1 MNEIRN
7 LDWDEIK
14 LRLARF
20 ATCEAGRV
28 QLAGTQAL
36 ATINEC
42 REQFLQIEDA
52 VQILGKGIRP
62 FCQSLDLFT
71 TWHSRL
77 QKKATLKTLELRDV
91 RQFAIEVIAL
101 HETLEPFESQWA
113 RHLKSGLMQAEE
125 PLSAIDQIMTADGEI
140 RHDASETMFRL
151 WNEKSQQS
159 RLVQTTLDRILKN
172 HQLETSLQEKYVT
185 TREGRWV
192 LPVKSSMRHGLEG
205 IIHSTSQSKQTV
217 FMEPQEVVPLNNRV
231 REIEIEI
238 EAEIEKLLM
247 ELSEYL
253 ATLVSDFESS
263 KDILLEFD
271 IRSSQA
277 QLAIALN
284 ARPCDFDDSKVE
296 LRDLRHPLLA
306 LNNVKVVPND
316 VDLDIENRIL
326 LLSGPN
332 AGGKTVLLKALGLAA
347 QMARCG
353 LFIAARE
360 NSKLPFFKDLTVSIG
375 DQQSVD
381 ANLSTFAAHLKTL
394 NMAASAKGP
403 QHLLLIDE
411 ICGSTDPEEGAALA
425 RSFIEAYSAN
435 KVFAIVSSHLGA
447 LKTGWSE
454 TSGVVNGSLEF
465 NREKGPTYRFLKGV
479 AGQSLAIQTAKRV
492 GVAQEILDK
501 ALSFLT
507 PEHRQFQK
515 DLEQVDKLRHE
526 LSDLKDELESQKART
541 EKEREKYS
549 SIISKFQKEKEEM
562 LNQSVKRAERKVDT
576 IIRESKIDDIFK
588 RHQELE
594 KIKVDLPKI
603 VKASTKRDV
612 APEPTIKTADDFAA
626 AFPPGSKVFV
636 SSIGRDAIVQGKP
649 NGKGEVAV
657 LSQSMRF
664 MVPWQDARPP
674 EMASN
679 PTKDIMRKS
688 QHYSFLPGNQDRVVD
703 VRGKKVDEAIA
714 LLETQLDIASVH
726 QEDRIKIIHGHG
738 TDSLKKAIRSHLS
751 RSVYVKKWQA
761 GTAET
766 GGDGLTWAELK
777 D

>member
-1 MNEIRN
+1 MNEIKN

-20 ATCEAGRV
+20 ATCEAARV
-28 QLAGTQAL
+28 ELAGIQPFASAESCTQ
-36 ATINEC
+36 
-42 REQFLQIEDA
+42 QFSQIEDA
-52 VQILGKGIRP
+52 VQILNRGVRP
-62 FCQSLDLFT
+62 FCQSLDLFS
-71 TWHSRL
+71 TWHARL

-91 RQFAIEVIAL
+91 RQFSIEVIAL
-101 HETLEPFESQWA
+101 HETLTPYQSEWA
-113 RHLKSGLMQAEE
+113 KKLKSSLMNAEE

-151 WNEKSQQS
+151 WNEKAQQS
-159 RLVQTTLDRILKN
+159 RLVQSTLDKILRN
-172 HQLETSLQEKYVT
+172 HQLESTLQEKYVT

-192 LPVKSSMRHGLEG
+192 LPVKSGMRHSLEG
-205 IIHSTSQSKQTV
+205 IIHSTSQTKQTV

-238 EAEIEKLLM
+238 EQEVEKLLM

-253 ATLVSDFESS
+253 TTQSSEFEESR
-263 KDILLEFD
+263 DVLLEFD
-271 IRSSQA
+271 IRTSQA
-277 QLAIALN
+277 QLAVALN
-284 ARPCDFDDSKVE
+284 ARPCTFDENVLE

-306 LNNVKVVPND
+306 LNNLKVVPND
-316 VDLDIENRIL
+316 VDLNMANRIL

-332 AGGKTVLLKALGLAA
+332 AGGKTVLLKAIGLAA

-353 LFIAARE
+353 LFVAARE
-360 NSKLPFFKDLTVSIG
+360 GSKLPFFRDIIVSVG
-375 DQQSVD
+375 DQQSID
-381 ANLSTFAAHLKTL
+381 ANLSTFAAHLQTL
-394 NMAASAKGP
+394 NRAASAKGHD
-403 QHLLLIDE
+403 HLLLIDE
-411 ICGSTDPEEGAALA
+411 ICGSTDPEEGSALA
-425 RSFIEAYSAN
+425 RSFIESYASN
-435 KVFAIVSSHLGA
+435 NVFGIVSSHLGA
-447 LKTGWSE
+447 LKTGWKE
-454 TSGVVNGSLEF
+454 DSGVVNGSLEF
-465 NREKGPTYRFLKGV
+465 DRMKGPTYRFLMGV

-492 GVAQEILDK
+492 GVSEAILDK

-507 PEHRQFQK
+507 PEHRKFQK

-526 LSDLKDELESQKART
+526 LTNMKDELETQKSRT

-549 SIISKFQKEKEEM
+549 TIIAKFQKEKDEM
-562 LNQSVKRAERKVDT
+562 LNQSVKRAERKVDA

-594 KIKVDLPKI
+594 KIKVELPKI
-603 VKASTKRDV
+603 VKASTPKE
-612 APEPTIKTADDFAA
+612 APAEPSIKSADEFAQS
-626 AFPPGSKVFV
+626 FPPGSKVFV
-636 SSIGRDAIVQGKP
+636 PSIGRDAIVQSKP
-649 NGKGEVAV
+649 SGKGEVAV

-664 MVPWQDARPP
+664 VVPWQDIRPP
-674 EMASN
+674 DVASN

-703 VRGKKVDEAIA
+703 VRGKRVEEAIA
-714 LLETQLDIASVH
+714 LLEIQLDTASIH

-766 GGDGLTWAELK
+766 GGDGLTWVELK